1 VTAIPRLV
9 LSAPHG
15 RSGKTTL
22 CLGLAAA
29 FAGRGLRVQPFKK
42 GPDYIDPGWLGEAA
56 GRPCRNL
63 DLFLVE
69 AGALLAGFGR
79 ACQSADLALIEGAH
93 GLYDGLDGEGT
104 NSTAQLA
111 RLLQAPVVLVID
123 ASRMTQSVAAL
134 VRGFQDFQP
143 GVNVAG
149 VILNQVANP
158 RHRAKLADALSRHVK
173 IPLLGALPRGPSL
186 TIPDRHLG
194 LVPRDEEAGLL
205 PVVEELRRAV
215 EASVDLD
222 GLLDLARRAPP
233 LALSPVPPIAALAP
247 SVRLGVARDRAFTFY
262 YPENLEALRRAGAE
276 LVPLDTLEDRS
287 LPEVDGLY
295 LGGGFPEMFLE
306 ALEANEGLR
315 RDIRRAVSDG
325 LPVYAECGGLMY
337 LARRITWNG
346 RSASMVGALPCDIEM
361 TAGIQGHGYVRG
373 RVAGANPYFPIG
385 TALRGHEFHYSRVT
399 GLEAGEFAFSL
410 ERGRGIAGG
419 KDGLVV
425 ENVLAAYTHLHALG
439 APGWAEGLVAQAHA
453 YREGRVQASPLT
465 PTLSPRGR
473 G

>member
-1 VTAIPRLV
+1 MIDIPRLV
-9 LSAPHG
+9 VSAPHG

-63 DLFLVE
+63 DLFLVDG
-69 AGALLAGFGR
+69 GALLAGFGR

-111 RLLQAPVVLVID
+111 RLLQAPVVLVVD

-158 RHRAKLADALSRHVK
+158 RHRAKLADALSRHTRL
-173 IPLLGALPRGPSL
+173 PLLGALPRGASL

-205 PVVEELRRAV
+205 PVVDQLRRAV

-233 LALSPVPPIAALAP
+233 LPLAPAPPITTPAP
-247 SVRLGVARDRAFTFY
+247 SVSLGVARDRAFTFY
-262 YPENLEALRRAGAE
+262 YPENLRALRQAGAE
-276 LVPLDTLEDRS
+276 LVSLNTLEDSS

-306 ALEANEGLR
+306 ALGANDGLR
-315 RDIRRAVSDG
+315 RDIRRAVADG
-325 LPVYAECGGLMY
+325 LPIYAECGGLMY

-361 TAGIQGHGYVRG
+361 TGRIQGHGYVRG
-373 RVAGANPYFPIG
+373 RVAGANPFFPIG
-385 TALRGHEFHYSRVT
+385 TALRGHEFHYSRATNV
-399 GLEAGEFAFSL
+399 GAAAFAYHL
-410 ERGRGIAGG
+410 ERGRGIDGG

-439 APGWAEGLVAQAHA
+439 APWWAEGLVAMARA
-453 YREGRVQASPLT
+453 YRAGRPAGWE
-465 PTLSPRGR
+465 LSRVP
-473 G
+473 